1 MAVSSK
7 PVYSNNDLEHEYSH
21 EILGK
26 IMGNIEKVI
35 IGKRDVIKLAII
47 TLISKGHLLI
57 EDVPGVGKTSL
68 ISALASSVNATYKRI
83 SFTPDVLPSDI
94 TGYSVFNRKT
104 SEFEFRKGAVDC
116 NFLLAD
122 EINRT
127 SPKTQ
132 SSLLEAMQE
141 GSVSVEGYTYLI
153 DKPFMVMATQ
163 NPIEH
168 LGTYPLP
175 EAQLDRFFMKIQMG
189 YPTIEDEA
197 NIVKSQTSG
206 NRLAE
211 LEQVTTKQDIIKIQE
226 EVSKV
231 HIEDS
236 LAAYIV
242 RIINETRNNQDVVL
256 GVSPRGS
263 IALGRAAQA
272 FAYMAGRN
280 YVLPED
286 IKHAAEP
293 VLCHRIIVAKEAKI
307 KRIKAE
313 DIILTVLSKVNIGM

>member
-1 MAVSSK
+1 MEVVVKNRQYVNEQTTENSI
-7 PVYSNNDLEHEYSH
+7 
-21 EILGK
+21 EILNR
-26 IMGNIEKVI
+26 ITDNISNVI
-35 IGKRDVIKLAII
+35 IGKKSTVELALI

-68 ISALASSVNATYKRI
+68 VSALAKSVNATFNRI

-94 TGYSVFNRKT
+94 TGFSVFNRKT
-104 SEFEFRKGAVDC
+104 GEFEFRTGAVNC

-141 GSVSVEGYTYLI
+141 GSVSVEGNTYQLQ
-153 DKPFMVMATQ
+153 KPFMVMATQ
-163 NPIEH
+163 IPIEN

-175 EAQLDRFFMKIQMG
+175 EAQLDRFFMKISMG
-189 YPTIEDEA
+189 YPSETDEA
-197 NIVKSQTSG
+197 
-206 NRLAE
+206 L
-211 LEQVTTKQDIIKIQE
+211 IIKSKTNGDSLSKLSAVATTNDILKIQD
-226 EVSKV
+226 EVLKV
-231 HIEDS
+231 HIDNS
-236 LAAYIV
+236 RASYIV
-242 RIINETRNNQDVVL
+242 RIVNETRNSSEIIL

-272 FAYMAGRN
+272 FAYMRGRN

-286 IKHAAEP
+286 IKDAAIP
-293 VLCHRIIVAKEAKI
+293 VMCHRIITAKEARIKKI
-307 KRIKAE
+307 KSE
-313 DIILTVLSKVNIGM
+313 DIISEILNKVSIGM